1 MWQAW
6 LASVSVLSII
16 WRQFFSSG
24 CLSVPPPPT
33 APAALWRRTGSTWRS
48 PWTTSTRR
56 QRPQPAAVPA
66 VLCIHAVATTGYVQ
80 QPSICDAGNI
90 MMLHTAIIKKVF
102 TIGCAQMQQY
112 YASMGQQYPGGPPAP
127 PPPMYQGGPPG
138 EEQSAEWILTPK
150 LKLVEETASTC
161 KFWDF
166 RVQEVIIQ
174 RFLISEVKHQDFNMD
189 LGDLVASAEQLTA
202 EIDGVRVKIY
212 FYWISSYDFRREQ
225 AICHEWRGA
234 WSTFLKQGTAFL
246 ARLAVAAMLRW

>member
-90 MMLHTAIIKKVF
+90 MMLHTAIIKKCSPLVAPRCSS
-102 TIGCAQMQQY
+102 TTPAW
-112 YASMGQQYPGGPPAP
+112 AS
-127 PPPMYQGGPPG
+127 
-138 EEQSAEWILTPK
+138 SIL
-150 LKLVEETASTC
+150 E
-161 KFWDF
+161 
-166 RVQEVIIQ
+166 
-174 RFLISEVKHQDFNMD
+174 D
-189 LGDLVASAEQLTA
+189 LLPLLPQCTRGDLLEKSSLLSEFWHPSWNWLRKRRL
-202 EIDGVRVKIY
+202 RVNSG
-212 FYWISSYDFRREQ
+212 ISV
-225 AICHEWRGA
+225 C
-234 WSTFLKQGTAFL
+234 KK
-246 ARLAVAAMLRW
+246 